1 MILYN
6 MRERGPFEYDKFV
19 LNVFNIYNTIMLEE
33 NTEFKINSKE
43 YQNLLKIKET
53 LDTYF
58 NKFTGDDNYSD
69 ILESKLLKI
78 NKR

>member
-33 NTEFKINSKE
+33 NTEFKTNSKE

>member
-33 NTEFKINSKE
+33 NTEFKTNSKE
-43 YQNLLKIKET
+43 YQNLLNIKET

>member
-6 MRERGPFEYDKFV
+6 MRERGPFEYDIFV

-33 NTEFKINSKE
+33 NTEFKTNSKE

>member
-33 NTEFKINSKE
+33 NTEFKTNSKE

-78 NKR
+78 NKS

>member
-33 NTEFKINSKE
+33 NIEFKTNSKE

>member
-33 NTEFKINSKE
+33 NTEFKTNSKE
-43 YQNLLKIKET
+43 YQNLL
-53 LDTYF
+53 LM
-58 NKFTGDDNYSD
+58 
-69 ILESKLLKI
+69 L
-78 NKR
+78 